1 MPGSFMSFAM
11 FSLKTISD
19 VWGLCALGPMHWL
32 HPFTCNRLQ
41 DYPRHKN
48 SLWLVVICW
57 KSAIVFHLIGALPP
71 QLASECVVGGRELIV
86 RRWFAPKKLPSQ
98 RSKTSQCLI
107 FLPQSVIFAEIKKE
121 STVRNV
127 WIEEK
132 GKIGLVSQ
140 KHLNRRPREYI
151 CRQVWRRQACWTAPP
166 WVPWTQQ
173 RLGNLTKQTIN
184 VLTFSVH
191 LANRSF

>member
-1 MPGSFMSFAM
+1 MSFAM
-11 FSLKTISD
+11 FSLRTISD

-71 QLASECVVGGRELIV
+71 QLAAECVVGGRELIV

-98 RSKTSQCLI
+98 RSKTSQCLK
-107 FLPQSVIFAEIKKE
+107 FLPQSGILAEILKNRHLEMSEYRVKGWFRKTHQQKAKRHPEMLLLGFLGLNSFGLVGRQWE
-121 STVRNV
+121 STLSI
-127 WIEEK
+127 WPIK
-132 GKIGLVSQ
+132 L
-140 KHLNRRPREYI
+140 
-151 CRQVWRRQACWTAPP
+151 
-166 WVPWTQQ
+166 
-173 RLGNLTKQTIN
+173 
-184 VLTFSVH
+184 
-191 LANRSF
+191 